1 MSESVVAD
9 AMTTPVLTL
18 EEETPVAE
26 AAGAMVDRGI
36 ESVLV
41 IDEGCRPQGIFTS
54 TDALRVVADA
64 PEAATVAAY
73 MTEDVVTV
81 DADESLTAVAP
92 VMIEEDLG
100 HLPVTGPDGQV
111 TGMLSRTDLTGHLPG
126 VDATP
131 STPHMD

>member
-1 MSESVVAD
+1 MSEQTVAD

-18 EEETPVAE
+18 DEETPVEE
-26 AAGAMVDRGI
+26 AAAAMVDRRI

-41 IDEGCRPQGIFTS
+41 IDEACRPQGIFTS

-81 DADESLTAVAP
+81 EAGESLTAVAP
-92 VMIEEDLG
+92 LMVEEDLG

-131 STPHMD
+131 PAPHSD